1 MNGKTERVNQIQ
13 EDMLRASVLEHQ
25 GNWDQ
30 NLPWAEF
37 SYNNSYQESLK
48 MAPLEVLY
56 GRRCRTPPNW
66 IEPGEKVIFGPNHVE
81 EAEVTIRRIQ
91 DNLKATKSRQETCA
105 NKRRQPLEFEVGN
118 HVYLR
123 VLPMK
128 GVKRFGVKGILAPHY
143 IGPFP
148 ILEKCGTVAYK
159 LDLPPSLAGVHDIFH
174 VSQLKKC
181 LKALVDVVLPKV
193 TLLEADLSYP
203 EHPIKVLDQKDRVTR
218 SKMTKFFKIQWSNHS
233 KEEATWESEDFL
245 CSRHPN
251 FVLP

>member
-1 MNGKTERVNQIQ
+1 
-13 EDMLRASVLEHQ
+13 VLEHQ
-25 GNWDQ
+25 GSWDQ

-48 MAPLEVLY
+48 MSL
-56 GRRCRTPPNW
+56 NW
-66 IEPGEKVIFGPNHVE
+66 IEPGEKVIFGPDHVE
-81 EAEVTIRRIQ
+81 EAEATVHRIQ
-91 DNLKATKSRQETCA
+91 DNLKAVKSRHETYA

-128 GVKRFGVKGILAPHY
+128 GVKRFGVKGKLAPRY
-143 IGPFP
+143 IRPFP
-148 ILEKCGTVAYK
+148 ILEKCGIVAYK
-159 LDLPPSLAGVHDIFH
+159 LDLPPSLAEVHDIFH
-174 VSQLKKC
+174 VSQMKKC
-181 LKALVDVVLPKV
+181 LKAPVDIVLPEL

-218 SKMTKFFKIQWSNHS
+218 RKTIKFFKIQWSNHS
-233 KEEATWESEDFL
+233 EKESTWESEDF
-245 CSRHPN
+245 SRSHHLD